1 MSHSAIL
8 LRLLNRLVYLDTAYI
23 SDLYEVV
30 TGKSPKTVIAKN
42 QGKKAG
48 ASIPLFSAEVS
59 AQETRTYSVSSLQ
72 MLASVLDELM
82 EEPAVEPAD
91 LRPATSST
99 YGWLQGELSAFSVK
113 STVLDSKSGEQRV
126 LASDAYFL
134 LRGARGADFA
144 LITTP
149 EYFAPG
155 MGTFLKMQQTALK
168 ELKIPVRTYA
178 RLPAARDH
186 MGQWVAIPLVVLEQE
201 PDC

>member
-1 MSHSAIL
+1 MPL
-8 LRLLNRLVYLDTAYI
+8 RRLLNRLVYLDTAYV

-59 AQETRTYSVSSLQ
+59 AQETRSYTVSSLQ
-72 MLASVLDELM
+72 MLASVLDALN

-91 LRPATSST
+91 LHPAMSSR
-99 YGWLQGELSAFSVK
+99 YGWLQGELSAFAVK
-113 STVLDSKSGEQRV
+113 STVLDSKSGEQNV
-126 LASDAYFL
+126 LASDAYFQ
-134 LRGARGADFA
+134 LRGGHGADFA

-186 MGQWVAIPLVVLEQE
+186 MGQWVAVPLLILEQE
-201 PDC
+201 LDG

>member
-1 MSHSAIL
+1 MSHSMPL
-8 LRLLNRLVYLDTAYI
+8 RRLLNHLVYLDTGYI

-30 TGKSPKTVIAKN
+30 TGTSPKTVIAKN

-59 AQETRTYSVSSLQ
+59 AQETRSYTVSSLQ
-72 MLASVLDELM
+72 MLASLLDALN
-82 EEPAVEPAD
+82 EESAIEPTT
-91 LRPATSST
+91 LRPAMSSK
-99 YGWLQGELSAFSVK
+99 YGWLQGELSAFAVK
-113 STVLDSKSGEQRV
+113 STVLDSSSGEQKV
-126 LASDAYFL
+126 LASDAYFML
-134 LRGARGADFA
+134 HGEHGDFA

-168 ELKIPVRTYA
+168 ELKIPVRIYA

-186 MGQWVAIPLVVLEQE
+186 MGQWVAVPLLILEQE
-201 PDC
+201 RDG